1 MAELPRRTF
10 SRRHDAQQRKLAPPP
25 PVSAVE
31 ATFTTQALRAQQLRI
46 WRAGEQQLRAR
57 QASLDRASERSAKLH
72 DAALGVLQ
80 RQYEQEA
87 SLVWALLRQ
96 AHQKRTA
103 AARGIDALRAKRSKL
118 EQDLRTYEPRAQARV
133 AELTREIARVQQRV
147 HDAQRQL
154 YELTAA
160 GKGDWAD
167 AELMARL
174 LEMEGRRGAL
184 KVAVDTGQEYA
195 GWLQEQLDACATGE
209 APARLNAGKSSRRRR
224 TSVAAATA
232 ATPPANAPAAAAAAA
247 AASDADDGPTAVE
260 ASAITFGRFGSD
272 LENLRALRQQLG
284 LAIKQV
290 LARPTPRPAPLSEA
304 RAHTSADPSA
314 ACTPPHSH
322 WATRRVVALDNFV
335 RAFLTLPRTAGAQP
349 RQRLRRRA
357 ALPHVPAAA
366 ARPRHRR
373 ERRDALPSPVASIAT
388 LAWLAT
394 PAQGP
399 RLVSALPSCRRD
411 AWSFPGPTVRPL
423 PRCLTSFFPFTHPGR
438 CVPPEWL
445 AQEFERAVP
454 NHLIATIAGRQ
465 DFKRAGRDAT
475 GIKLL
480 D

>member
-1 MAELPRRTF
+1 MAELPTTWPATLVIPSGTF
-10 SRRHDAQQRKLAPPP
+10 SRRHDARQRKLAPPP

-72 DAALGVLQ
+72 DAALGILQ

-87 SLVWALLRQ
+87 SSVWALLRQ

-133 AELTREIARVQQRV
+133 AELTREIARVQQRL

-160 GKGDWAD
+160 GEGDWAD

-174 LEMEGRRGAL
+174 REMEERRGAL

-209 APARLNAGKSSRRRR
+209 APARLKAGKSSRRRR
-224 TSVAAATA
+224 TSVAAAPA
-232 ATPPANAPAAAAAAA
+232 AAPPAPAPAAAP
-247 AASDADDGPTAVE
+247 DDDDGPTAVE

-284 LAIKQV
+284 LSIKQV

-304 RAHTSADPSA
+304 WAHTCLLYTS
-314 ACTPPHSH
+314 
-322 WATRRVVALDNFV
+322 
-335 RAFLTLPRTAGAQP
+335 
-349 RQRLRRRA
+349 
-357 ALPHVPAAA
+357 
-366 ARPRHRR
+366 
-373 ERRDALPSPVASIAT
+373 PSPRDRTRSRM
-388 LAWLAT
+388 
-394 PAQGP
+394 PS
-399 RLVSALPSCRRD
+399 SA
-411 AWSFPGPTVRPL
+411 
-423 PRCLTSFFPFTHPGR
+423 
-438 CVPPEWL
+438 
-445 AQEFERAVP
+445 
-454 NHLIATIAGRQ
+454 
-465 DFKRAGRDAT
+465 
-475 GIKLL
+475 
-480 D
+480 